1 MLTLQNDPPGI
12 DSGTDDKEQF
22 KGYSK
27 VFRKMLTECMRKEP
41 EKRQSAKQLQKH
53 EFFKKAKV
61 SRDSAHY
68 LLDVNFCLGEQPFM
82 VEGQFFSSYN
92 SNAAHQKT

>member
-1 MLTLQNDPPGI
+1 MLTLQNEPPGI

-27 VFRKMLTECMRKEP
+27 VFRKMLSECMRKEP
-41 EKRQSAKQLQKH
+41 EKRMSSKQLQKH

-61 SRDSAHY
+61 SHQDSSHCCS
-68 LLDVNFCLGEQPFM
+68 LCLPRPM
-82 VEGQFFSSYN
+82 VDGV
-92 SNAAHQKT
+92 A